1 MTETAQQESVFM
13 NPTHTPRSQR
23 KEFIPPPI
31 LWRAAHTNSNAF
43 HFKMLFF
50 FLESKM
56 DESEVSFIPTF
67 ASMSFLKLAKL
78 FFVERF

>member
-1 MTETAQQESVFM
+1 
-13 NPTHTPRSQR
+13 
-23 KEFIPPPI
+23 
-31 LWRAAHTNSNAF
+31 
-43 HFKMLFF
+43 MLFTLKCF
-50 FLESKM
+50 FFLLESKM